1 MMNQLFLAFG
11 SKQGLKTRSQGFECE
26 RRADG
31 NIPSVFCR
39 TTCDLRPGGLSVIKL
54 GCLCSLVMGFLMGC
68 AAPIR
73 QVQPMV
79 EQQQSIFM
87 AAESPSSSVEGSLWQ
102 ENGTMGELFVN
113 PKARRVGDIVTI
125 KIVESSK
132 ASNNASTNTGRDSSL
147 SVGIDKFL
155 GLENESRYSAATGFN
170 PFSKIAGG
178 ATTKFTGQGGTS
190 RSGDLNAY
198 ITTRVIGVLPNR
210 NLAISGSREI
220 IVNNEKQ
227 LIVVTGVIRS
237 RDISS
242 ENVVL
247 STFISDA
254 RIAYSGSGIVNDQQ
268 HKGWASNILDVVS
281 PF

>member
-1 MMNQLFLAFG
+1 
-11 SKQGLKTRSQGFECE
+11 
-26 RRADG
+26 
-31 NIPSVFCR
+31 
-39 TTCDLRPGGLSVIKL
+39 
-54 GCLCSLVMGFLMGC
+54 
-68 AAPIR
+68 
-73 QVQPMV
+73 MV
-79 EQQQSIFM
+79 EQQPVYM
-87 AAESPSSSVEGSLWQ
+87 AAETPQPTAEGSLWQ

-132 ASNNASTNTGRDSSL
+132 ASNNASTSSGRDSSI
-147 SVGIDKFL
+147 SIGIDKFL
-155 GLENESRYSAATGFN
+155 GLENNFSSTQGLN
-170 PFSKIAGG
+170 PFSKISGG
-178 ATTKFTGQGGTS
+178 ASNKFSGQGGTS
-190 RSGDLNAY
+190 RSGDLSAY
-198 ITTRVIGVLPNR
+198 ITTRVIGVLPSG

-220 IVNNEKQ
+220 IVNNETQ
-227 LIVVTGVIRS
+227 LIVVTGVIRP

-268 HKGWASNILDVVS
+268 RKGWLANIMDVIS

>member
-1 MMNQLFLAFG
+1 MMNQLLLVFG
-11 SKQGLKTRSQGFECE
+11 SKQGMKTQLRGPECME
-26 RRADG
+26 GADG
-31 NIPSVFCR
+31 IIPDDVCR
-39 TTCDLRPGGLSVIKL
+39 TTCDPRPWGLSVIKL
-54 GCLCSLVMGFLMGC
+54 GCLCSLAMGFLWGC

-73 QVQPMV
+73 QAQPMV
-79 EQQQSIFM
+79 EQHQPHFM
-87 AAESPSSSVEGSLWQ
+87 VAESPSTSVEGSLWQ
-102 ENGTMGELFVN
+102 ENGTMGELFIN

-132 ASNNASTNTGRDSSL
+132 ASNNASTNTGRDSSVN
-147 SVGIDKFL
+147 VGIDKFL
-155 GLENESRYSAATGFN
+155 GLENNGFNATSGFN
-170 PFSKIAGG
+170 PFGKIAGG
-178 ATTKFTGQGGTS
+178 ATTKFTGQAGTS
-190 RSGDLNAY
+190 RSGDLNAF
-198 ITTRVIGVLPNR
+198 ITTRVIGVLPSG

-254 RIAYSGSGIVNDQQ
+254 KIAYSGSGIVNDQQ
-268 HKGWASNILDVVS
+268 RKGWLANIIDVIS

>member
-1 MMNQLFLAFG
+1 MNQLLLVFK
-11 SKQGLKTRSQGFECE
+11 SKQSIKTQPIGIECE
-26 RRADG
+26 GRTDG
-31 NIPSVFCR
+31 NISNDFCR
-39 TTCDLRPGGLSVIKL
+39 STCDPRTWGLSVTKL
-54 GCLCSLVMGFLMGC
+54 GCLCFLAMGFLWGC
-68 AAPIR
+68 AAPTIK

-79 EQQQSIFM
+79 EQQPTFM
-87 AAESPSSSVEGSLWQ
+87 VAESSPVSVEGSLWQ

-132 ASNNASTNTGRDSSL
+132 ASNNATTNTGRDSSVT
-147 SVGIDKFL
+147 VGIDKFL
-155 GLENESRYSAATGFN
+155 GLENNGFSATSGFN
-170 PFSKIAGG
+170 PFGKIAGG
-178 ATTKFTGQGGTS
+178 ATTKFTGQGGTT
-190 RSGDLNAY
+190 RSGDLSAY

-210 NLAISGSREI
+210 NLAISGSREV

-237 RDISS
+237 RDISA

-254 RIAYSGSGIVNDQQ
+254 KIAYSGSGIVNDQQ
-268 HKGWASNILDVVS
+268 RKGWLANIVDVIS

>member
-1 MMNQLFLAFG
+1 
-11 SKQGLKTRSQGFECE
+11 
-26 RRADG
+26 
-31 NIPSVFCR
+31 
-39 TTCDLRPGGLSVIKL
+39 
-54 GCLCSLVMGFLMGC
+54 MGFLWGC
-68 AAPIR
+68 AAPTIK

-79 EQQQSIFM
+79 EQQPTFM
-87 AAESPSSSVEGSLWQ
+87 TAESPPSSVEGSLWQ

-132 ASNNASTNTGRDSSL
+132 ASNNATTNTGRDSSV

-155 GLENESRYSAATGFN
+155 GLENGYAAATGFN
-170 PFSKIAGG
+170 PFGKIAGG
-178 ATTKFTGQGGTS
+178 GTTKFTGQGGTT
-190 RSGDLNAY
+190 RSGDLSAY
-198 ITTRVIGVLPNR
+198 ITTRVIGVLPNG
-210 NLAISGSREI
+210 NLAISGSREV

-237 RDISS
+237 RDISA
-242 ENVVL
+242 ENVVQ

-254 RIAYSGSGIVNDQQ
+254 KIAYSGSGIVNDQQ
-268 HKGWASNILDVVS
+268 RKGWLANIVDVIS

>member
-1 MMNQLFLAFG
+1 MNKLF
-11 SKQGLKTRSQGFECE
+11 
-26 RRADG
+26 RA
-31 NIPSVFCR
+31 S
-39 TTCDLRPGGLSVIKL
+39 
-54 GCLCSLVMGFLMGC
+54 GCLCFLAMGFLWGC
-68 AAPIR
+68 ATPIK
-73 QVQPMV
+73 QAQPMV
-79 EQQQSIFM
+79 EQQPVYM
-87 AAESPSSSVEGSLWQ
+87 AAETPQPTADGSLWQ

-132 ASNNASTNTGRDSSL
+132 ASNNASTNTGRDSSV
-147 SVGIDKFL
+147 SIGIDKFL
-155 GLENESRYSAATGFN
+155 GLENNVIPRLRGLN
-170 PFSKIAGG
+170 PFSKISGG
-178 ATTKFTGQGGTS
+178 ASNKFTGQGGTS
-190 RSGDLNAY
+190 RSGDLSAF
-198 ITTRVIGVLPNR
+198 ITTRVIGVLPSG
-210 NLAISGSREI
+210 NLAISGSREV
-220 IVNNEKQ
+220 IVNNETQ

-268 HKGWASNILDVVS
+268 RKGWLANILDVIS

>member
-1 MMNQLFLAFG
+1 MNQLLLVFK
-11 SKQGLKTRSQGFECE
+11 SKQCMKTQQRGTECE
-26 RRADG
+26 GRKEG
-31 NIPSVFCR
+31 NIPNDFRRS
-39 TTCDLRPGGLSVIKL
+39 TCNLRSWGLSVIKL
-54 GCLCSLVMGFLMGC
+54 GCLCSLAMGFLWGC
-68 AAPIR
+68 AAPVR
-73 QVQPMV
+73 QVQSMV
-79 EQQQSIFM
+79 EQPQPVFVT
-87 AAESPSSSVEGSLWQ
+87 AESPPLSFGGSLWQ

-125 KIVESSK
+125 KIIESSK
-132 ASNNASTNTGRDSSL
+132 ASNNASTNTGRDSSVN
-147 SVGIDKFL
+147 VGIDKFL
-155 GLENESRYSAATGFN
+155 GIENRYADATGFT
-170 PFSKIAGG
+170 PFGKIAGG

-190 RSGDLNAY
+190 RSGDLSAY
-198 ITTRVIGVLPNR
+198 ITTRVIGVLPSG
-210 NLAISGSREI
+210 NLAISGSREV

-254 RIAYSGSGIVNDQQ
+254 KIAYSGSGIVNDQQ
-268 HKGWASNILDVVS
+268 RKGWLANIIDVIS

>member
-1 MMNQLFLAFG
+1 
-11 SKQGLKTRSQGFECE
+11 
-26 RRADG
+26 
-31 NIPSVFCR
+31 
-39 TTCDLRPGGLSVIKL
+39 
-54 GCLCSLVMGFLMGC
+54 MGFLWGC

-79 EQQQSIFM
+79 EQQPPLFT
-87 AAESPSSSVEGSLWQ
+87 AAESPPSSVEGSLWQ
-102 ENGTMGELFVN
+102 ENGTMGELFIN

-132 ASNNASTNTGRDSSL
+132 ASNNASTNTGRDSSV
-147 SVGIDKFL
+147 SMGIDKFL
-155 GLENESRYSAATGFN
+155 GLENNLSPTQGLN

-190 RSGDLNAY
+190 RSGDLNAF
-198 ITTRVIGVLPNR
+198 ITTRVIGVLPSG
-210 NLAISGSREI
+210 NLAISGSREV

-254 RIAYSGSGIVNDQQ
+254 KIAYSGSGIVNDTQR
-268 HKGWASNILDVVS
+268 KGWLANIIDVIS

>member
-1 MMNQLFLAFG
+1 MMNQLLRVL
-11 SKQGLKTRSQGFECE
+11 GLKKSMETHPRGSESVERVGEIISHGVFRTARDRRSW
-26 RRADG
+26 
-31 NIPSVFCR
+31 SV
-39 TTCDLRPGGLSVIKL
+39 SVINL
-54 GCLCSLVMGFLMGC
+54 GCLCSLLMGFLWGC

-73 QVQPMV
+73 QAQPMAL
-79 EQQQSIFM
+79 QPPLLFM
-87 AAESPSSSVEGSLWQ
+87 AAESPSVSVEGSLWQ

-132 ASNNASTNTGRDSSL
+132 ASNNATTNTGRDSSL
-147 SVGIDKFL
+147 SLGVDKFL
-155 GLENESRYSAATGFN
+155 GLENNITATQGLN

-198 ITTRVIGVLPNR
+198 ITTRVIGVLPNG
-210 NLAISGSREI
+210 NLAISGSREV
-220 IVNNEKQ
+220 IVNNETQ

-268 HKGWASNILDVVS
+268 RKGWLANILDVVS

>member
-1 MMNQLFLAFG
+1 MMNNLFRV
-11 SKQGLKTRSQGFECE
+11 S
-26 RRADG
+26 
-31 NIPSVFCR
+31 
-39 TTCDLRPGGLSVIKL
+39 
-54 GCLCSLVMGFLMGC
+54 GCLCFLTMGFLWGC
-68 AAPIR
+68 AAPIK
-73 QVQPMV
+73 QAQPIIERPVYMV
-79 EQQQSIFM
+79 
-87 AAESPSSSVEGSLWQ
+87 AETPQPTAEGSLWQ

-132 ASNNASTNTGRDSSL
+132 ASNNASTNTGRDSSV
-147 SVGIDKFL
+147 SIGIDKFL
-155 GLENESRYSAATGFN
+155 GLENNVNPTQGLNPLSR
-170 PFSKIAGG
+170 IAGS
-178 ATTKFTGQGGTS
+178 ASNKYTGQGGTS
-190 RSGDLNAY
+190 RSGDLNAF
-198 ITTRVIGVLPNR
+198 ITTRVIGVLPNG
-210 NLAISGSREI
+210 NLAISGSREV
-220 IVNNEKQ
+220 IVNNETQ

-268 HKGWASNILDVVS
+268 RKGWLANILDVVS

>member
-1 MMNQLFLAFG
+1 MMNLLLLVFG
-11 SKQGLKTRSQGFECE
+11 PKQGMKTQPRGPGKG
-26 RRADG
+26 RKDG
-31 NIPSVFCR
+31 NNTNGFCQ
-39 TTCDLRPGGLSVIKL
+39 TICDLRPWGLSVIKL
-54 GCLCSLVMGFLMGC
+54 GCLCSLMMGFLWGC

-73 QVQPMV
+73 QAQPMV
-79 EQQQSIFM
+79 EKQPLFV
-87 AAESPSSSVEGSLWQ
+87 AAESPPSSVEGSLWQ

-132 ASNNASTNTGRDSSL
+132 ASNNATTSTGRDSSMSL
-147 SVGIDKFL
+147 GIDKFL
-155 GLENESRYSAATGFN
+155 GLENNITATQGLN

-178 ATTKFTGQGGTS
+178 ATTKFTGQGGTT
-190 RSGDLNAY
+190 RSGDLSAD
-198 ITTRVIGVLPNR
+198 ITTRVIGVLPNG

-220 IVNNEKQ
+220 IVNNERQ

-254 RIAYSGSGIVNDQQ
+254 KIAYSGSGIVNDQQ
-268 HKGWASNILDVVS
+268 RKGWLANTIDVIS